1 MGTTQKSSISE
12 HFLYLFQPPR
22 APWTV
27 YGVKGR
33 RRGVQKPLREYL
45 GHGLG
50 TLWAAL
56 LITFRPQ
63 SDKKAIPGCL
73 WTGSGARLENHIKKG
88 RIPEA
93 FQPSRSS
100 SLCSDSSVFT
110 IPAETQNHPKM
121 TPKIIKKRTMGD
133 RSKPRCLE
141 IGPAAGRETT
151 DACSGHCCY
160 ILSTARQATFHEVP
174 GLGFKLLRAGHQCQA
189 RVAQQ
194 ITCQDT
200 QA

>member
-73 WTGSGARLENHIKKG
+73 WSGSGARLENHIKKG

-121 TPKIIKKRTMGD
+121 TPKSNQKVIKNRCQKRCEKRTD
-133 RSKPRCLE
+133 IRR
-141 IGPAAGRETT
+141 R
-151 DACSGHCCY
+151 
-160 ILSTARQATFHEVP
+160 
-174 GLGFKLLRAGHQCQA
+174 
-189 RVAQQ
+189 
-194 ITCQDT
+194 
-200 QA
+200 